1 MDKDERREFLNQL
14 YALVFPILSKSEAR
28 GSNGHART
36 QILSEELADKMD
48 VWIKNQRIQ
57 E

>member
-1 MDKDERREFLNQL
+1 MDKAERREFLNQL
-14 YALVFPILSKSEAR
+14 YALVFPILNKYEAR